1 MININISSTV
11 ANFYSNVSQ
20 SDITANLF
28 EPKWERNDD
37 DSFSLC
43 TDQGIFNIVVS
54 DYKLNGQKYNSSE
67 AAITYLNSL

>member
-1 MININISSTV
+1 MINISITSEV

-43 TDQGIFNIVVS
+43 TDQGIYCITIADYTLNHNKFTMVS
-54 DYKLNGQKYNSSE
+54 D
-67 AAITYLNSL
+67 AITYLNSL